1 MRLST
6 TPKRAAAATLT
17 ACTLAVAV
25 SACSSNDESQSGGL
39 STAATAP
46 GEASNGASAAGQ
58 ATGDAGASN
67 ASEPKGTDTA
77 SAAKT
82 TAKNKN
88 DNKNDNKD
96 NKGGGDN
103 KNANG
108 TEVPTLVNPFA
119 EGDLQVP
126 TYEPISGGK
135 EGTEEDRRQMEE
147 TVRAITNPDS
157 FATWTRTILDNSC
170 AAVRDPALKQF
181 EDQGLTVDMVEQ
193 IMEQQ
198 GQGVDIPKT
207 DVSVS
212 DVRVDG
218 DRASATVTS
227 TTSGGTASQVQLFA
241 KEDGRWKVC
250 SNE

>member
-82 TAKNKN
+82 TAK
-88 DNKNDNKD
+88 NKNDNKD

-207 DVSVS
+207 DVSLS

>member
-67 ASEPKGTDTA
+67 ASEPKGTDSA

-82 TAKNKN
+82 TAK
-88 DNKNDNKD
+88 NKNDNKD

-181 EDQGLTVDMVEQ
+181 EDQGLTLDMVEQ

>member
-67 ASEPKGTDTA
+67 ASEPKGTDSA

-82 TAKNKN
+82 TAK
-88 DNKNDNKD
+88 NKNDNKD

-103 KNANG
+103 KNANS

-119 EGDLQVP
+119 EGELQVP

-181 EDQGLTVDMVEQ
+181 EDQGLTLDMVEQ

-207 DVSVS
+207 DVSLS

>member
-6 TPKRAAAATLT
+6 TPMRATAATLT

-25 SACSSNDESQSGGL
+25 SACSSNDDSHSGGL

-46 GEASNGASAAGQ
+46 SEATNGDSQAAQVTADAS
-58 ATGDAGASN
+58 ASN
-67 ASEPKGTDTA
+67 ASEPKGTSAA

-82 TAKNKN
+82 TANNKN
-88 DNKNDNKD
+88 GNKD
-96 NKGGGDN
+96 NNNNGGGN
-103 KNANG
+103 NANANA

-119 EGDLQVP
+119 EGEAQAP

-170 AAVRDPALKQF
+170 AAVRDPAMKQF

-207 DVSVS
+207 DVSLS

-227 TTSGGTASQVQLFA
+227 TTSGGGTSSQVQLFA

-250 SNE
+250 SNG